1 MGVYKN
7 KISTPPTLLQENG
20 NLSYHYHVEHSSRW
34 ICPDNVLCTGVH
46 THWCFEL
53 MLDMHPIN
61 SWDGLTSGQP
71 YLTLSHNMC
80 FFLTGCHSHHQAHYT
95 YIYIYT
101 PLIQVTLT
109 EAGNMS
115 HYSNTSL
122 KSKIQPASFKY
133 GLQHDTYVK
142 CGEYPV
148 LSLSRTQSHHHQCRL
163 TNESKHERTQVS
175 ASSQSSWDNPEI
187 QSSRGGLNI
196 KNLLLLLLLLL
207 LSYSRLGKRE
217 RTFGNNLDVFTDG
230 MSLLHNQHRQ
240 SIEEKSKQL
249 LL

>member
-1 MGVYKN
+1 MFSVLEFTP
-7 KISTPPTLLQENG
+7 IDVLSWCWICILSTHETAWPVGSPTLLC
-20 NLSYHYHVEHSSRW
+20 HI
-34 ICPDNVLCTGVH
+34 ICVSFSLVATVIIRLTIH
-46 THWCFEL
+46 T
-53 MLDMHPIN
+53 
-61 SWDGLTSGQP
+61 
-71 YLTLSHNMC
+71 
-80 FFLTGCHSHHQAHYT
+80 
-95 YIYIYT
+95 YIYT